1 MATAADDIQGPR
13 RGARKRVLMRGPL
26 FTPDGAY
33 VIWIRDIS
41 TIGALVSCKDRLPTD
56 CDVIFKRGPIFAA
69 AHIAWVNDTGAGVKF
84 YRDLSEDVIATAALP
99 LPHAGE

>member
-1 MATAADDIQGPR
+1 MATAAEDLQASRKGM
-13 RGARKRVLMRGPL
+13 RKRVLMRGTL

-41 TIGALVSCKDRLPTD
+41 TTGALVSCKDRLPTD

-69 AHIAWVNDTGAGVKF
+69 AHVAWVNDTGAGVKF
-84 YRDLSEDVIATAALP
+84 YRDLSDDIVATAVLP

>member
-13 RGARKRVLMRGPL
+13 KGSRKRVLMKGTL

-41 TIGALVSCKDRLPTD
+41 TTGALISSKDRLPTN

-69 AHIAWVNDTGAGVKF
+69 AHIAWANDTGAGVKF
-84 YRDLSEDVIATAALP
+84 YRDLSEDVVATATLP
-99 LPHAGE
+99 IPHAGE

>member
-1 MATAADDIQGPR
+1 MATAADDVHASRNGM
-13 RGARKRVLMRGPL
+13 RKRVLMRGTL

-41 TIGALVSCKDRLPTD
+41 TTGALISCKDRLPTD

-69 AHIAWVNDTGAGVKF
+69 AHLAWVNDTGAGVKF
-84 YRDLSEDVIATAALP
+84 YRDLSDDAVATAALP
-99 LPHAGE
+99 IPHAGE